1 MRDLSLHILD
11 LAQNSVRANAALVE
25 IMVSVDE
32 SRLITITIRDDGSG
46 MSDELKERVTSP
58 FATTRTTRKVGLGIP
73 LMMQNARLAGGDV
86 RIDSTL
92 GQGTTLTATLHGDSI
107 DCLPL
112 GDLAGTVV
120 SLVSANPERPDFC
133 LSCSSP
139 KGSMDFDTREMR
151 QALGNVSLNEPE
163 ITAWMLSAIQEE
175 IEPIFGGVIL

>member
-120 SLVSANPERPDFC
+120 SLVSANPERPDFR

-139 KGSMDFDTREMR
+139 KGSMDFDTR
-151 QALGNVSLNEPE
+151 
-163 ITAWMLSAIQEE
+163 
-175 IEPIFGGVIL
+175 

>member
-120 SLVSANPERPDFC
+120 SLVSANPERPDFR

-151 QALGNVSLNEPE
+151 QALGNVPLNEPGCFPP
-163 ITAWMLSAIQEE
+163 SRKK
-175 IEPIFGGVIL
+175 

>member
-11 LAQNSVRANAALVE
+11 LAQNSVRAGASLVE
-25 IMVSVDE
+25 IIVSVDE

-86 RIDSTL
+86 KIVSAL
-92 GQGTTLTATLHGDSI
+92 GKGTALTATLQGDSI

-120 SLVSANPERPDFC
+120 SLVSANPERPDFR
-133 LSCSSP
+133 LSCASP
-139 KGSMDFDTREMR
+139 KGSMEFDTREMR
-151 QALGNVSLNEPE
+151 QALGNVPLNEPE
-163 ITAWMLSAIQEE
+163 ITAWMLHAIREE

>member
-86 RIDSTL
+86 HIDSTL
-92 GQGTTLTATLHGDSI
+92 GQGTTLTATLHGDSS
-107 DCLPL
+107 DWLPR

-120 SLVSANPERPDFC
+120 SLVSANPERPDFR

-151 QALGNVSLNEPE
+151 QALGNVPLNEPE
-163 ITAWMLSAIQEE
+163 ITAWMLSAIQKE

>member
-58 FATTRTTRKVGLGIP
+58 CATTRTTRKVGLGIP

-120 SLVSANPERPDFC
+120 SLVSANPERPDFR

-139 KGSMDFDTREMR
+139 QGRMDFDTREMR
-151 QALGNVSLNEPE
+151 QALGNVPLNEPE

>member
-73 LMMQNARLAGGDV
+73 LMMSIYEATGVFQNVFVFGFIVDIV
-86 RIDSTL
+86 I
-92 GQGTTLTATLHGDSI
+92 I
-107 DCLPL
+107 
-112 GDLAGTVV
+112 
-120 SLVSANPERPDFC
+120 
-133 LSCSSP
+133 
-139 KGSMDFDTREMR
+139 
-151 QALGNVSLNEPE
+151 AL
-163 ITAWMLSAIQEE
+163 
-175 IEPIFGGVIL
+175 VILAKKSSRTLRWLSE

>member
-92 GQGTTLTATLHGDSI
+92 GQGTTLTATLQGDSI

-120 SLVSANPERPDFC
+120 SLVSANPAP
-133 LSCSSP
+133 P
-139 KGSMDFDTREMR
+139 PRE
-151 QALGNVSLNEPE
+151 
-163 ITAWMLSAIQEE
+163 AW
-175 IEPIFGGVIL
+175 ILIRAKCGRRWGTCP